1 MYKPLPEMV
10 TIKDSG
16 IHGLGLFATDDI
28 SSGTILGMIHF
39 EFHGETMRTPLGAF
53 GNHSDDPTVIRMVS
67 DVLPKLKFGD
77 FFKFLY
83 TIFSLLFYYKPF
95 KKVIVIEVVNEN
107 LSDII

>member
-39 EFHGETMRTPLGAF
+39 EFHGETMWTQLWAVGK
-53 GNHSDDPTVIRMVS
+53 HSDDRTCEMLWESIPAEGGAGWYLRTKRNVKTGEE
-67 DVLPKLKFGD
+67 LTWK
-77 FFKFLY
+77 Y
-83 TIFSLLFYYKPF
+83 TMYN
-95 KKVIVIEVVNEN
+95 VT
-107 LSDII
+107 